1 MFTTTKLIDHPYAQ
15 ASIRLYDSGEIVF
28 ISYSTPVIIVSS
40 DGWMRCTGTYSQ
52 TTRKQIGWFMRERFP
67 RLSYHTAKRL
77 YIDNMEMNIHT
88 GEVRP
93 L

>member
-15 ASIRLYDSGEIVF
+15 ASVRLYASGELVF
-28 ISYSTPVIIVSS
+28 ISYSTPVIIVSG

-52 TTRKQIGWFMRERFP
+52 TTRKQIGWFLRERFP
-67 RLSYHTAKRL
+67 GLSYHTAKLL
-77 YIDNMEMNIHT
+77 YTDRMEMNIYT